1 MQPNRHSAR
10 TAWDRPAP
18 ENRGRVAL
26 NEHTAGASEEP
37 GQEDRRAGASYPLP
51 AGFQSRRQLVAEV
64 WITFWLSL
72 GASGIYAALSLVKSL
87 TASHA
92 PLSHQLAVLE
102 SPVAPARSLLDL
114 SYQLAGVLTAL
125 APVGLV
131 AYLLGRSGES
141 LRTLGLDRRRPVS
154 DSGWGAALAAGVGGI
169 GLVLYLAA
177 FHAGVALDVVPTT
190 LPPAW
195 WRLPVLVLQAFQNG
209 LLEEV
214 VVCGYLLHRLRQLGW
229 RDDRALVVSSLVRG
243 SYHLYQG
250 LGGFV
255 GNAAMGLLFGR
266 IFQRRGRVAPLV
278 IAHTLI
284 DAFAFVGYVYL
295 AGKVAWLPK
304 P

>member
-1 MQPNRHSAR
+1 M
-10 TAWDRPAP
+10 
-18 ENRGRVAL
+18 
-26 NEHTAGASEEP
+26 
-37 GQEDRRAGASYPLP
+37 P
-51 AGFQSRRQLVAEV
+51 AGFRSRRQLVAEV

-72 GASGIYAALSLVKSL
+72 GTSGLYAALSLVKSL

-102 SPVAPARSLLDL
+102 SPVAPERSLLDL

-154 DSGWGAALAAGVGGI
+154 DWGWGAALAAGVGGI

-177 FHAGVALDVVPTT
+177 FHAGVALNVVPTT
-190 LPPAW
+190 LPSAW